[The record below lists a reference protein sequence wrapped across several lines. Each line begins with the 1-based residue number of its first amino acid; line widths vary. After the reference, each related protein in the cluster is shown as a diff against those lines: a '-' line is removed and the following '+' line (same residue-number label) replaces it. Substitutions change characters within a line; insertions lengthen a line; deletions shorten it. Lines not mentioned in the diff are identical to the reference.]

1 MSLKTRALGALAGL
15 LVSFLAIGVAGA
27 ADRPYSEGTVS
38 EISSIRTEPGKFD
51 DYLAWLAGPYKQM
64 MEAQKAAGIIVD
76 YAVYSTTPR
85 SPNDPDLYLVT
96 VYKNMAALDDLE
108 ARSDPIAEKLQG
120 SMAEQNKAY
129 VERGK
134 MRTVLGS
141 ELIREAVL
149 K

>member
-1 MSLKTRALGALAGL
+1 MSLKSRALGALAGL
-15 LVSFLAIGVAGA
+15 LLSFLAFGVAGA

-38 EISSIRTEPGKFD
+38 SVTSIRTEPGMFD
-51 DYLAWLAGPYKQM
+51 SYVAWLAGPWKKT

-76 YAVYSTTPR
+76 YAVYSTAPR
-85 SPNDPDLYLVT
+85 SPQDPDLYLVT
-96 VYKNMAALDDLE
+96 VFKNMAALDGLD
-108 ARSDPIAEKLQG
+108 AKTDPISEKLEG
-120 SMAEQNKAY
+120 DLATQNKAY
-129 VERGK
+129 IERGK

>member
-15 LVSFLAIGVAGA
+15 LLSFVAFGVAGA
-27 ADRPYSEGTVS
+27 ADRPYSEGTVQNVA
-38 EISSIRTEPGKFD
+38 SIRTEPGKFD
-51 DYLAWLAGPYKQM
+51 EYVAWLAGPWKQM
-64 MEAQKAAGIIVD
+64 MEAQKAAGLIVD

-85 SPNDPDLYLVT
+85 SPQDADIYLIT
-96 VYKNMAALDDLE
+96 VYKNMAALDDLD
-108 ARSDPIAEKLQG
+108 AKSDPIMEKLQG
-120 SMAEQNKAY
+120 SLDEQNKAY

-134 MRTVLGS
+134 IRTVIGS

>member
-15 LVSFLAIGVAGA
+15 LLSFLAFGVAGA

-38 EISSIRTEPGKFD
+38 AVSSIRTEPGMFD
-51 DYLAWLAGPYKQM
+51 AYVAWLAGPWKQL

-76 YAVYSTTPR
+76 YAVYSAAPR
-85 SPNDPDLYLVT
+85 SPQDADLYLVT
-96 VYKNMAALDDLE
+96 VYKNMAALDDLD
-108 ARSDPIAEKLQG
+108 ARTDPISEKIEGNL
-120 SMAEQNKAY
+120 ATQNKAY
-129 VERGK
+129 IERGK

-141 ELIREAVL
+141 QLIREAVL